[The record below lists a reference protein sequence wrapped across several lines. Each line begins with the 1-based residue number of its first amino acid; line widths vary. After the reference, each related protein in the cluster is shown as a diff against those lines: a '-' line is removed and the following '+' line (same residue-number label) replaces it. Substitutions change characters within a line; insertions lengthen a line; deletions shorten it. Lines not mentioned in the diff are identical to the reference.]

1 MSFLTKDLKISSRK
15 LAAVTLLN
23 SGTFAW
29 FFVIILNIKN
39 VFERITFGDP
49 FWVGGGTGGFS
60 QILFF
65 GSAIFWAIVGSL
77 VGRKLD
83 RRKLLFS
90 WITLGVFTTILLNLV
105 QGTEWAAILS
115 FLLGVSLGL
124 GLPTSTAL
132 VADYTYTEERARVS
146 GIVILGTFIL
156 AFIGLGAIQ
165 MLDLELVN
173 IVLLIVVVR
182 AVSLL
187 ALIIDKCDITEKVE
201 KFSQATNFTSF
212 AMYVFP
218 WAMFAIAAGLAWN
231 VIPEEY
237 ASEIALGSAIRS
249 AFIAVFGLIW
259 GISADRI
266 GRKWPII
273 IGLITL
279 GIGFN
284 VLSFNLTGTSVL
296 IYFALAGVA
305 WGCFFVMF
313 LAIPGDLSGKGSREK
328 FYGMGY
334 ILPLSILLALSII
347 PIPIL
352 RIFPAS
358 SFAQILSAI
367 LFVSIIPVYRAADTL
382 KEGKIR
388 ERKMKE
394 YVEKVAKKVVE
405 EEQES

>member
-1 MSFLTKDLKISSRK
+1 MSFLTKNLKISSRK

-29 FFVIILNIKN
+29 FFVIIINIED
-39 VFERITFGDP
+39 VFKKITLGDP
-49 FWVGGGTGGFS
+49 FWGEGGFC
-60 QILFF
+60 QLLFF
-65 GSAIFWAIVGSL
+65 GFAIFWAIVGSF
-77 VGRKLD
+77 VGRKID

-90 WITLGVFTTILLNLV
+90 WIMLGVFTTILLDLI
-105 QGTEWAAILS
+105 QGIELAVIAS

-124 GLPTSTAL
+124 GLPTTTAL

-156 AFIGLGAIQ
+156 AFIALGAIQ
-165 MLDLELVN
+165 MLDLELFN
-173 IVLLIVVVR
+173 IVLILAAVR
-182 AVSLL
+182 AISLL

-201 KFSQATNFTSF
+201 DLSQAINFTSF
-212 AMYVFP
+212 AMYIFP

-231 VIPEEY
+231 IIPEEY
-237 ASEIALGSAIRS
+237 TSEIAVGSAIRS

-259 GISADRI
+259 GILADRI

-273 IGLITL
+273 IGLIML

-284 VLSFNLTGTSVL
+284 VLAFDLTGITVI

-334 ILPLSILLALSII
+334 ILPLAILFALSIVPL
-347 PIPIL
+347 PII
-352 RIFPAS
+352 RIFPAN

-367 LFVSIIPVYRAADTL
+367 LFLSILPVYRAEDTL

-388 ERKMKE
+388 ERKMKD
-394 YVEKVAKKVVE
+394 YVEKIAKEIVE
-405 EEQES
+405 EEQDS